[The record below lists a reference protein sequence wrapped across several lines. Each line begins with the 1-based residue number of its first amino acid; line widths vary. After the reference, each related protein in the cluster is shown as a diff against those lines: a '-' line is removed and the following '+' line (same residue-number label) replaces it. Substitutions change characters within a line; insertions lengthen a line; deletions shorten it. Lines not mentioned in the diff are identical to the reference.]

1 MLQLQGLALS
11 CTVGLQLLQQLL
23 KLKHANQG
31 IRSQWEMVEG
41 DEKKQSILPT

>member
-11 CTVGLQLLQQLL
+11 CTVGLQLLQQRL